1 MPALRGPRQN
11 KPVIEYWK
19 SRPNCTVGRDSAV
32 TRHLVESRM
41 RGNAHVRFGG
51 RAGETHITHVAQ
63 GAPVRPYYFNV
74 RLQKDRPC
82 VLVVVGAT
90 EDGHKELLA
99 IQDGERERHLSWL
112 HLLQDLKARG
122 LKEHSFLAVADTD
135 GELQLKKAAW
145 KSAVETGFSI
155 SADSG

>member
-1 MPALRGPRQN
+1 
-11 KPVIEYWK
+11 
-19 SRPNCTVGRDSAV
+19 
-32 TRHLVESRM
+32 M

-90 EDGHKELLA
+90 EDG
-99 IQDGERERHLSWL
+99 ERESHLSWL

-122 LKEHSFLAVADTD
+122 LKEHSFLAVAD
-135 GELQLKKAAW
+135 GALGFWKALEEALPGARAQQCW
-145 KSAVETGFSI
+145 GHKTANVLGTGHSPF
-155 SADSG
+155 GWLN